1 MKRSEINAILR
12 AADEFIAGM
21 GFKLPPFARFS
32 PAKWRSLGEEWD
44 KVHDNRLGW
53 DVTDYGLGRFY
64 EIGLVLFT
72 LRNGSLKNKKYSKP
86 YAEKLLI
93 SEEGQICPKHFHY
106 SKMEDIINH
115 GGGNLVMRVWNS
127 EPGGALSPRPVEIV
141 TDGLRRTVDAG
152 SKLVLEPGMSITLLP
167 GQYHEFWAEPGSGKV
182 LLGEISSVNDDNT
195 DNRFYEPL
203 GRFPEIEED
212 EPPLFLLCNEYR
224 LFAGE

>member
-1 MKRSEINAILR
+1 
-12 AADEFIAGM
+12 
-21 GFKLPPFARFS
+21 
-32 PAKWRSLGEEWD
+32 
-44 KVHDNRLGW
+44 
-53 DVTDYGLGRFY
+53 
-64 EIGLVLFT
+64 
-72 LRNGSLKNKKYSKP
+72 
-86 YAEKLLI
+86 
-93 SEEGQICPKHFHY
+93 
-106 SKMEDIINH
+106 MEDIINR

-182 LLGEISSVNDDNT
+182 LLGEVSSVNDDNT